1 MKFKNINL
9 QGNKLQ
15 FEQEMEILSH
25 CILQSSDTLHASAE
39 PIHQTKPKIVY
50 MSTIKRMKNQY
61 ANFSK
66 LCCVPLDG
74 NCHFSWLYFSQF
86 SYSPPKSIKVKSVNL
101 IFRPNWIIEVKDN
114 LKASFM

>member
-1 MKFKNINL
+1 
-9 QGNKLQ
+9 
-15 FEQEMEILSH
+15 
-25 CILQSSDTLHASAE
+25 
-39 PIHQTKPKIVY
+39 